1 MTAAEKLFTTEDRR
15 RISLAVAEAE
25 LRTGAEIVPVVARAS
40 GRYDRPEDIVGLW
53 TGLIALAVAW
63 FLLPS
68 GQTESHAWDAVSPA
82 WQLVGLLAAVAAGFI
97 AGAVAGSRV
106 HWLRRLFTPQRQ
118 MTDEV
123 LARAKQVF
131 FDRSVRRTLDGTG
144 VLIFVSMFERRA
156 AILADQTVVDK
167 LGQSLLDELCGRL
180 TANLSATSPTE
191 ALCDAIAAA
200 GERLSSAIPRRG
212 DDVNELSDALV
223 VLD

>member
-40 GRYDRPEDIVGLW
+40 GRYDRP
-53 TGLIALAVAW
+53 
-63 FLLPS
+63 
-68 GQTESHAWDAVSPA
+68 ESHAWDAVSPA